1 MRSIA
6 GGRAWQDCVLDVQA
20 APGATRALGPE
31 ELSAL
36 RVLADAGMVSP
47 VRYSGTRA
55 ANQPAPRSWAFP
67 ATKAS

>member
-1 MRSIA
+1 MRSIT
-6 GGRAWQDCVLDVQA
+6 GGRIWPDCVIEVLA

-47 VRYSGTRA
+47 VRYSDTGAVTL
-55 ANQPAPRSWAFP
+55 PAPKSWAFP